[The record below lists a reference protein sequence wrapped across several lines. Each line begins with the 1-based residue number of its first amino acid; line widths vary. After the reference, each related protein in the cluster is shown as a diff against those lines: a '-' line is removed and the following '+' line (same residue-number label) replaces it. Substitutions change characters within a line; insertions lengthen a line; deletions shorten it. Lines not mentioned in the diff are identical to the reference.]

1 MSYTIV
7 HRTPLDVSGDRAM
20 GLKAVPFSQGIF
32 KTTGTSA
39 ELVSPLLQSSAPFDR
54 LVGSWNVS
62 LPFSGTLILQA
73 KILPA
78 ASGKAGWSPWFELGR
93 QTDGRFFSPG
103 RQENAYGFVDTDT
116 LTLKKPAAAFR
127 YRIILRQPASASAV
141 LRLVAMSVSNGKIP
155 PEHPFAPGPW
165 VREIRVA
172 PRSQM
177 TVQSKY
183 SRDICSPTSLAM
195 SLSRWGRV
203 LPTAEIAKRVQD
215 QTSEIFGDWTFNTAF
230 AGAGGLMSYFSY
242 LDSLRALE
250 REIAAGRPVVAS
262 VSFGP
267 GQLSGTPI
275 KKTKGHLMLVVGFT
289 RTGDVI
295 VLDPAAPSAKTARR
309 IYRREQFR
317 EVWLVHKRGAAYLIG
332 PLQGRVMT
340 VGVTDANLLAEPSAR
355 SNHGRHDPNLLSQV
369 LYGEPVLVRA
379 ARGDWARVEVEDQP
393 HFSKNRWGGYPG
405 WIQAKDLACAPPLP
419 ANRVV
424 KAKAARAVSGGKTIL
439 FSLGT
444 RLDATGITAGKTVV
458 RLVDSR
464 TAEIS
469 PSALE
474 TLSPAKSALR
484 RRRILDS
491 AALFL
496 GLRYV
501 WGGRSGVQARPS
513 WGVDCSGLANLAY
526 RAAGLLIPRDAAD
539 QKRRARPV
547 ATREMKPGDLVFLSA
562 ADGSPRVTHVM
573 IYAGQ
578 DAFIESRRSRGAHRG
593 SFQARFGV
601 PLAGLKSGQTVLD
614 RAFSPPR
621 KRRIYFGSYLYRA
634 AKHFH

>member
-7 HRTPLDVSGDRAM
+7 HRTSLDVSGDRAM

-39 ELVSPLLQSSAPFDR
+39 ELVSPLLQSPAPFDR

-62 LPFSGTLILQA
+62 LPSSGTLILQA
-73 KILPA
+73 KIFPA
-78 ASGKAGWSPWFELGR
+78 ASGKAAWSPWFELGR
-93 QTDGRFFSPG
+93 QNGGRFFSPG
-103 RQENAYGFVDTDT
+103 RQENAYGFVATDT

-127 YRIILRQPASASAV
+127 YRIILRQPASSSAI
-141 LRLVAMSVSNGKIP
+141 LRLVAMSVSNGKIRPERP
-155 PEHPFAPGPW
+155 PIPGPW

-172 PRSQM
+172 QRSQM

-183 SRDICSPTSLAM
+183 RRDICSPTSLAM
-195 SLSRWGRV
+195 AISHWGQT
-203 LPTAEIAKRVQD
+203 LPTTKVAEDVQD
-215 QTSEIFGDWTFNTAF
+215 QTSEIYGDWTFNTAF
-230 AGAGGLMSYFSY
+230 AGSRGLVSYFSY

-267 GQLSGTPI
+267 GELSGAPI

-332 PLQGRVMT
+332 PLRGRVMM
-340 VGVTDANLLAEPSAR
+340 VGVTDADLMAKPSNLSVP
-355 SNHGRHDPNLLSQV
+355 GRHDPNLLSQV

-379 ARGDWARVEVEDQP
+379 AHGDWARVEVEDQP

-405 WIQAKDLACAPPLP
+405 WIQAKALACAPPLP
-419 ANRVV
+419 VNRVV
-424 KAKAARAVSGGKTIL
+424 KAKAVRAVSGGKTIL

-444 RLDATGITAGKTVV
+444 RLDAVGAAAGKTVV
-458 RLVDSR
+458 RLIDSR
-464 TAEIS
+464 TAVVPS
-469 PSALE
+469 SALE
-474 TLSPAKSALR
+474 TLSPAKNALK

-491 AALFL
+491 AGLFL

-513 WGVDCSGLANLAY
+513 WGVDCSGLASLAY

-539 QKRRARPV
+539 QKRRARPIT
-547 ATREMKPGDLVFLSA
+547 AREMKPGDLIFLSA
-562 ADGSPRVTHVM
+562 ADGSPRITHVM

-578 DAFIESRRSRGAHRG
+578 DAFIESRHRLGAHRG
-593 SFQARFGV
+593 NFLARFGV
-601 PLAGLKSGQTVLD
+601 PLADLKSGHTVLD

-621 KRRIYFGSYLYRA
+621 RRRIYFGSCL
-634 AKHFH
+634 

>member
-7 HRTPLDVSGDRAM
+7 HRTPLDVLADRAA
-20 GLKAVPFSQGIF
+20 GLKPVPFSEGLF
-32 KTTGTSA
+32 KTTGTAA
-39 ELVSPLLQSSAPFDR
+39 ELVSPVLETPAPFNR
-54 LVGSWNVS
+54 LVGSWNAS
-62 LPFSGTLILQA
+62 LPSSGTLILQA

-78 ASGKAGWSPWFELGR
+78 APKASWSPWFELGR
-93 QTDGRFFSPG
+93 QDGGRFFSPD

-127 YRIILRQPASASAV
+127 YRIILRQPGAARAV
-141 LRLVAMSVSNGKIP
+141 LRLVAMSVSDGKIRP
-155 PEHPFAPGPW
+155 ARAFAPGPW
-165 VREIRVA
+165 IREIRVA

-183 SRDICSPTSLAM
+183 RRDICSPTSLSMAL
-195 SLSRWGRV
+195 SLWGRV
-203 LPTAEIAKRVQD
+203 LPTTKVAESVQD
-215 QTSEIFGDWTFNTAF
+215 QTSEIYGDWTFNTAF
-230 AGAGGLMSYFSY
+230 AGTDGLMSYFSY

-267 GQLSGTPI
+267 GELSGAPI

-289 RTGDVI
+289 RAGDVI
-295 VLDPAAPSAKTARR
+295 VLDPAAPTAKTARR
-309 IYRREQFR
+309 IYRRKEFR

-332 PLQGRVMT
+332 PLENRVMT
-340 VGVTDANLLAEPSAR
+340 VGVTDADLLAEPSVR
-355 SNHGRHDPNLLSQV
+355 SNHSRHDPNLLSQV

-379 ARGDWARVEVEDQP
+379 ARGDWARVEAEDQP
-393 HFSKNRWGGYPG
+393 HFSKNGWSGYPG
-405 WIQAKDLACAPPLP
+405 WIRAENLACALPPP
-419 ANRVV
+419 TNRVV
-424 KAKAARAVSGGKTIL
+424 KLKAARAISGGNTIL

-444 RLDATGITAGKTVV
+444 RLDTVGSAAGKTVV

-464 TAEIS
+464 TAAIS
-469 PSALE
+469 PGALE
-474 TLSPAKSALR
+474 TLSPAKSALK

-491 AALFL
+491 AALFM
-496 GLRYV
+496 GFRYV

-513 WGVDCSGLANLAY
+513 WGVDCSGLASLAY
-526 RAAGLLIPRDAAD
+526 RTAGLSIPRNAAD
-539 QKRRARPV
+539 QKRRARPM
-547 ATREMKPGDLVFLSA
+547 APREMKPGDLVFLSA
-562 ADGSPRVTHVM
+562 ANGSPRITHVM

-578 DAFIESRRSRGAHRG
+578 DSFIESRHSVGAHRG

-601 PLAGLKSGQTVLD
+601 PLARLKPGQTVLD

-621 KRRIYFGSYLYRA
+621 KRRIYFGAYL
-634 AKHFH
+634 